1 MPIFGTAGVR
11 GIFNS
16 TQTLEQVY
24 RLIETSAFVFGKGK
38 YGVGWDGRKSSEV
51 LARVVCSSVTATGS
65 DAVRFGLV
73 PTPVVAFGTRELGC
87 HLGFSV
93 TASHNPPEFSGVK
106 FFGIEGME
114 LSREEEARIERGMV
128 IESAKNSAKSGSM
141 GSHDA
146 LLPYVRSTL
155 SRFSKAEKGLK
166 IVVDCANG
174 PGALATPRIL
184 TGMGNIVI
192 PFNAQI

>member
-1 MPIFGTAGVR
+1 MPVFGTAGVR

-24 RLIETSAFVFGKGK
+24 GLVETSAFVFGKGR

-51 LARVVCSSVTATGS
+51 LARVVCASVAAAGS

-106 FFGIEGME
+106 FFGANGME
-114 LSREEEARIERGMV
+114 LSREEEGRIERGMV
-128 IESAKNSAKSGSM
+128 VESVKSSSKSGSI
-141 GSHDA
+141 GTHDA
-146 LLPYVRSTL
+146 LLPYVRSSPVKIL
-155 SRFSKAEKGLK
+155 KG
-166 IVVDCANG
+166 
-174 PGALATPRIL
+174 
-184 TGMGNIVI
+184 
-192 PFNAQI
+192 